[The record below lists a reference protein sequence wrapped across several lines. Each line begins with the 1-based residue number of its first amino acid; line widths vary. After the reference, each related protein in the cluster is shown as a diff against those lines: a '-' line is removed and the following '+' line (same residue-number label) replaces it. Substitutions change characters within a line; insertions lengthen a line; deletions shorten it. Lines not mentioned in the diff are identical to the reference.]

1 MHFGAQGFV
10 SISDFIGTN
19 NSASSN
25 LETAGAGK
33 TILTYAHLALARNN
47 DAARFDVSRPC

>member
-10 SISDFIGTN
+10 SYFELIETN
-19 NSASSN
+19 KSVSSN

-33 TILTYAHLALARNN
+33 TILT
-47 DAARFDVSRPC
+47 

>member
-10 SISDFIGTN
+10 SISNLIETN
-19 NSASSN
+19 ESVSSN

-33 TILTYAHLALARNN
+33 TILTYVHLALARNN
-47 DAARFDVSRPC
+47 DAARFDDNRPC